1 MKSLKAAARRGAMIS
16 ATAAAAL
23 ALVACSGGQITQTS
37 SQVAPVDGT
46 SAATEDGIVAVRDV
60 AIQVDPT
67 TGDASL
73 KFTAVNQGY
82 KEETVSLESIDV
94 DGQSVSLGSLQPMNR
109 DQRIVGNSAAELEL
123 HNQADGDYIQY
134 VETSLQDDDFGFAGY
149 RPVTFTFS
157 NGSLTMDAAITA
169 PQMEAGKYNRDVEN
183 AEGYTTEQPS
193 AHDEH
198 H

>member
-1 MKSLKAAARRGAMIS
+1 MKSLKAAARRGALIS

-23 ALVACSGGQITQTS
+23 ALVACSGGQVTQTS

-60 AIQVDPT
+60 AIQVDPAS
-67 TGDASL
+67 GEASL

-82 KEETVSLESIDV
+82 KEETVTLESIDV
-94 DGQSVSLGSLQPMNR
+94 DGQAVTFDSVEPINR
-109 DQRIVGNSAAELEL
+109 DERIVGNSAAELEK
-123 HNQADGDYIQY
+123 HEQSDGDYVQY
-134 VETSLQDDDFGFAGY
+134 VETSLEDDDYGFAGY

-157 NGSLTMDAAITA
+157 NGTLTMDAAVTA
-169 PQMEAGKYNRDVEN
+169 PQMEAGQFNRDPES
-183 AEGYTTEQPS
+183 AEGYTTEEPS